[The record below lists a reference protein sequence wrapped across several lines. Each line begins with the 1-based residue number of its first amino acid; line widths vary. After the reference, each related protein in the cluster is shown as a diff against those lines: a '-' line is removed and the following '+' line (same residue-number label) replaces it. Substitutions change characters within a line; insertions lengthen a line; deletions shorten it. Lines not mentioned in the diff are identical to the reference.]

1 MVINKLETDHQRVSS
16 AKYFAALRKISR
28 SSRNLAFSF
37 SNARMRSE
45 SDTAAAW
52 ALASIVRVFLPVP
65 NSFFHCCNEARLNT
79 SSAAAA
85 ARDKSSLFS
94 YRATASLLNCSE
106 WSLSIVGRTPF
117 LPARMAENL
126 DVYQTGVRS

>member
-45 SDTAAAW
+45 SDTASAW
-52 ALASIVRVFLPVP
+52 ALASIVRVFLLVP
-65 NSFFHCCNEARLNT
+65 NAVFHCCNEARLT
-79 SSAAAA
+79 PSPAAAA
-85 ARDKSSLFS
+85 DRDTSSVFS
-94 YRATASLLNCSE
+94 YWATASLLNCSE
-106 WSLSIVGRTPF
+106 WSLGVVGRTAF

-126 DVYQTGVRS
+126 E